1 MERLD
6 IDTELI
12 IDMYVNQGMSV
23 KKIGKIFDVSTDTI
37 SRRLK
42 EKNITIK
49 SKAQA
54 SREITEKQVDIEKM
68 VDMYVNQ
75 RITSIEIGRKLNV
88 ACSTVCKKLNELG
101 VKMRTST
108 EAQQPRTIELDIVKL
123 EDMYVNQKMGCPE
136 IGKIMGVDPKT
147 ILKKLKIL
155 GIPRRSKSEAIALA
169 HTQKKKD
176 YSRKNMSVRNI
187 VGRGS
192 SCVEHQHFSGGPN
205 LGNQTPIRKRL
216 GGNSPNPTTI

>member
-6 IDTELI
+6 IDTKLV
-12 IDMYVNQGMSV
+12 IDMYVNQDMSL
-23 KKIGKIFDVSTDTI
+23 KKIGKIFDVDPATI
-37 SRRLK
+37 AKRLK

-49 SKAQA
+49 PSVQA

-75 RITSIEIGRKLNV
+75 KMSTTKIGEII
-88 ACSTVCKKLNELG
+88 G
-101 VKMRTST
+101 VHGH
-108 EAQQPRTIELDIVKL
+108 TIV
-123 EDMYVNQKMGCPE
+123 
-136 IGKIMGVDPKT
+136 
-147 ILKKLKIL
+147 KKLKIL
-155 GIPRRSKSEAIALA
+155 GIPRRSKSEVMALRN
-169 HTQKKKD
+169 TQKKKD
-176 YSRKNMSVRNI
+176 YSRKNMSTRNI

-192 SCVEHQHFSGGPN
+192 SCIEHQHFSGGPN

>member
-6 IDTELI
+6 IDTELA
-12 IDMYVNQGMSV
+12 IDMYVNQGMSLA
-23 KKIGKIFDVSTDTI
+23 KIGKIFDVDPNTI
-37 SRRLK
+37 RERLK

-49 SKAQA
+49 SATQA
-54 SREITEKQVDIEKM
+54 TEKQVDIEKM

-75 RITSIEIGRKLNV
+75 KINVAEIG
-88 ACSTVCKKLNELG
+88 KKLNIHRVTVIRKLRSLG
-101 VKMRTST
+101 VRIQSQR
-108 EAQQPRTIELDIVKL
+108 EAHTIELDIVKL
-123 EDMYVNQKMGCPE
+123 EDMYVNQKMSSY
-136 IGKIMGVDPKT
+136 KIAEMMGASQWT
-147 ILKKLKIL
+147 IMKNLKIL
-155 GIPRRSKSEAIALA
+155 GIPRRNKLEAATLA

-176 YSRKNMSVRNI
+176 CSRKNMTTRNI

-192 SCVEHQHFSGGPN
+192 SCIEHQHFSGGPN

>member
-1 MERLD
+1 MKRLD
-6 IDTELI
+6 IDIELI

-23 KKIGKIFDVSTDTI
+23 KKIGKIFDVSAYTI
-37 SRRLK
+37 KDRLK

-49 SKAQA
+49 PPHQA
-54 SREITEKQVDIEKM
+54 SREITEIQVDIEKIF
-68 VDMYVNQ
+68 DMYVNQ
-75 RITSIEIGRKLNV
+75 RISSYKIGEKLNLSRV
-88 ACSTVCKKLNELG
+88 TVCNKLKQLG
-101 VKMRTST
+101 IKTRVSG
-108 EAQQPRTIELDIVKL
+108 ESNTIELDIVKL
-123 EDMYVNQKMGCPE
+123 EDMYVNQKMSTTK

-147 ILKKLKIL
+147 IRNKLEIL
-155 GIPRRSKSEAIALA
+155 GIPRRRKSEALALA

-176 YSRKNMSVRNI
+176 YSRKNMSTRNI

-192 SCVEHQHFSGGPN
+192 SCIEHQHFSGGPN

>member
-6 IDTELI
+6 IDTELVV
-12 IDMYVNQGMSV
+12 DMYVNQGISLR
-23 KKIGKIFDVSTDTI
+23 KIGKIFKIRPDTI
-37 SRRLK
+37 SNLLK

-49 SKAQA
+49 SFTQA
-54 SREITEKQVDIEKM
+54 SREVIEKQVDIEKM

-75 RITSIEIGRKLNV
+75 KISTIKISKKLNV
-88 ACSTVCKKLNELG
+88 CRMTVLRKLKQLG
-101 VKMRTST
+101 VITRTS
-108 EAQQPRTIELDIVKL
+108 AKAKPIELDIVKL
-123 EDMYVNQKMGCPE
+123 EDMYVNQKMSCSK
-136 IGKIMGVDPKT
+136 IGEIMGVGRMT
-147 ILKKLKIL
+147 ISRNLKIL
-155 GIPRRSKSEAIALA
+155 GIPLRSKSEAVALA

-176 YSRKNMSVRNI
+176 YSRNDMSTRNI

-192 SCVEHQHFSGGPN
+192 SCIEHQHFSGGPN

>member
-6 IDTELI
+6 IDTELA
-12 IDMYVNQGMSV
+12 IDMYVNQGMSLA
-23 KKIGKIFDVSTDTI
+23 KIGKIFDVDPNTI
-37 SRRLK
+37 RERLK

-49 SKAQA
+49 SATQA
-54 SREITEKQVDIEKM
+54 TEKQVDIEKI

-75 RITSIEIGRKLNV
+75 KINVAEIG
-88 ACSTVCKKLNELG
+88 KKLNIHRVTVIRKLRSLG
-101 VKMRTST
+101 VRIQSQR
-108 EAQQPRTIELDIVKL
+108 EAHTIELDIVKL
-123 EDMYVNQKMGCPE
+123 EDMYVNQKMSSY
-136 IGKIMGVDPKT
+136 KIAEMMGASQWT
-147 ILKKLKIL
+147 IMKNLKIL
-155 GIPRRSKSEAIALA
+155 GIPRRNKLEAATLA

-176 YSRKNMSVRNI
+176 CSRKNMTTRNI

-192 SCVEHQHFSGGPN
+192 SCIEHQHFSGGPN

>member
-6 IDTELI
+6 IDTELV
-12 IDMYVNQGMSV
+12 IDMYVNQGMSLT
-23 KKIGKIFDVSTDTI
+23 KIGEIFDVTRNTI
-37 SRRLK
+37 RERLK

-49 SKAQA
+49 SVAQA
-54 SREITEKQVDIEKM
+54 TREATEIQVDIEKM

-75 RITSIEIGRKLNV
+75 KIKVAEIG
-88 ACSTVCKKLNELG
+88 KKLNIHRETVRLKLRSLG
-101 VKMRTST
+101 VRIQSQR
-108 EAQQPRTIELDIVKL
+108 EAQTIEVDILRL
-123 EDMYVNQKMGCPE
+123 EDMYVNQKMSTPK
-136 IGKIMGVDPKT
+136 IGEIMGVSGRT
-147 ILKKLKIL
+147 ILNKLKIL
-155 GIPRRSKSEAIALA
+155 GIPRRSKSEAAALN

-176 YSRKNMSVRNI
+176 YSRNNMSTRNI

-192 SCVEHQHFSGGPN
+192 SCIEHQHFSGGPN

>member
-1 MERLD
+1 MKRVD
-6 IDTELI
+6 IDTEFA
-12 IDMYVNQGMSV
+12 IDMYVNQGMSLT
-23 KKIGKIFDVSTDTI
+23 KIGEIFDVTRNTI
-37 SRRLK
+37 RERLK

-49 SKAQA
+49 SSTQA
-54 SREITEKQVDIEKM
+54 LREIREKQVDIEKM

-75 RITSIEIGRKLNV
+75 RMSSTEIG
-88 ACSTVCKKLNELG
+88 KKLNITKETVCVKLKQIG
-101 VKMRTST
+101 VKMRTNT
-108 EAQQPRTIELDIVKL
+108 EIQTIELDIVKL
-123 EDMYVNQKMGCPE
+123 EDMYVNQKMSSTK
-136 IGKIMGVDPKT
+136 IGEIMGVTSRT
-147 ILKKLKIL
+147 IRTKLKIL
-155 GIPRRSKSEAIALA
+155 GIPIRSKSEAQALA

-176 YSRKNMSVRNI
+176 YSRKNMSTRNI